1 MESVDMETYFRI
13 RYEFSKDEVHRRIR
27 EAVSRREAGY
37 ICVADGNVLTHVQHN
52 PEYWRIV
59 YDSMFAI
66 CDSGWVPLYLRLLY
80 GIRREQYCG
89 AQIFQDIVSSEQY
102 RMAFLGTDDVT
113 LQALREKISSW
124 NPQVQDMFFM
134 ALPYR
139 EVDEFDYLA
148 IAEKLNQKQIDIIWV
163 ALGAPKQEQFM
174 NRLRPFL
181 KQGVMLGVGA
191 VFNFYSGRLKRAPQ
205 WLVSLKLEFAYR
217 ILTEP
222 GKQIVRCKGIVKTL
236 PLIFRIEK
244 DRKLIAK
251 LTRELQSLQ
260 SRHIEQDKAEL
271 ITAFGQSPEQLDSLL
286 ETCESHPETHFTI
299 ITDDARFWQLPA
311 NVNIVPVASNQ
322 Y

>member
-1 MESVDMETYFRI
+1 METYFRI

-27 EAVSRREAGY
+27 EAVSCCEAGY

-124 NPQVQDMFFM
+124 NPQVQDMLFM

-174 NRLRPFL
+174 NSLRPFL
-181 KQGVMLGVGA
+181 KQGIMLGVGA

-222 GKQIVRCKGIVKTL
+222 GKQIARCKGIVKTL

-251 LTRELQSLQ
+251 LNKKLQFFQEKYIGRESTE
-260 SRHIEQDKAEL
+260 IIIAY
-271 ITAFGQSPEQLDSLL
+271 GQSPMQLDRVLA
-286 ETCESHPETHFTI
+286 TCALHPDTHFTI
-299 ITDDARFWQLPA
+299 ISDDSRFWRLPA
-311 NVNIVPVASNQ
+311 NVNIIPSHTNIP
-322 Y
+322 

>member
-1 MESVDMETYFRI
+1 METYFRI

-27 EAVSRREAGY
+27 EAVSCREAGY

-52 PEYWRIV
+52 PDYWRIV

-66 CDSGWVPLYLRLLY
+66 CDSGWVPLYLRFLY

-89 AQIFQDIVSSEQY
+89 AQIFHDIVTSCEY
-102 RMAFLGTDDVT
+102 RMAFLGSDDET
-113 LQALREKISSW
+113 LQKLKENILPW
-124 NPQVQDMFFM
+124 NPQVDEMPLM

-139 EVDEFDYLA
+139 EVDEFDYVA
-148 IAEKLNQKQIDIIWV
+148 IAEELNQKQVDIIWV

-191 VFNFYSGRLKRAPQ
+191 VFNFYSGRVKRAPQ
-205 WLVSLKLEFAYR
+205 YLVSLKLEFAYR
-217 ILTEP
+217 ILSEP
-222 GKQIVRCKGIVKTL
+222 EKQIERCKGIVKTL

-271 ITAFGQSPEQLDSLL
+271 ITAFGRSPDQLDSLL
-286 ETCESHPETHFTI
+286 ATCESHPETRFTI

-311 NVNIVPVASNQ
+311 NVSIVAVASNQ

>member
-1 MESVDMETYFRI
+1 METYFRI

-124 NPQVQDMFFM
+124 NPQVQDMLFM

-181 KQGVMLGVGA
+181 KQGVMLGIGA

-222 GKQIVRCKGIVKTL
+222 GKQIARCKGIVKTL

-251 LTRELQSLQ
+251 LNKKLQFFQEKYIGRESTE
-260 SRHIEQDKAEL
+260 IIIAY
-271 ITAFGQSPEQLDSLL
+271 GQSPMQLDRVLA
-286 ETCESHPETHFTI
+286 TCALHPDTHFTI
-299 ITDDARFWQLPA
+299 ISDDSRFWRLPA
-311 NVNIVPVASNQ
+311 NVNIIPSHTNIP
-322 Y
+322 